1 MRAKWDE
8 ANQGLKLYT
17 AEEGWV
23 YMGWV
28 EQRKFDNGFHVL
40 CCWMDNGDYPEN
52 TVFDTLKQARKAL
65 KAAAIVAIIG
75 GFQGRIA

>member
-1 MRAKWDE
+1 MRAKWDN
-8 ANQGLKLYT
+8 ANQGLALYT
-17 AEEGWV
+17 AEQGWV

-28 EQRKFDNGFHVL
+28 EQRKFDNRFHVL

-65 KAAAIVAIIG
+65 KAAAIVAVIG